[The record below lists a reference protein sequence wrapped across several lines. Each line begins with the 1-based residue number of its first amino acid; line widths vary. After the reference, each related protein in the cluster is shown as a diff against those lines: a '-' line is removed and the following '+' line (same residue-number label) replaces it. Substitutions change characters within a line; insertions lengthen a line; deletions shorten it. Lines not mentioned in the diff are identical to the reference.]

1 MTKHAR
7 FFLLPSFILI
17 SAALIAGC
25 NDKGEEKAHVGE
37 PQVTVHIVKTAPLEV
52 KTELPGRTNAY
63 RIAEVRPQV
72 SGIVLNRNFTEG
84 SDVQAGQSLY
94 QIDPAT
100 YQANYDSAKGELAKS
115 EAAAAIAHLTVKRYR
130 SWVRNTSAS
139 RSTTRPLLMLARPMP
154 P

>member
-63 RIAEVRPQV
+63 RQKVGKVAFFQ
-72 SGIVLNRNFTEG
+72 GIVLEII
-84 SDVQAGQSLY
+84 SVMY
-94 QIDPAT
+94 YYI
-100 YQANYDSAKGELAKS
+100 
-115 EAAAAIAHLTVKRYR
+115 TV
-130 SWVRNTSAS
+130 SF
-139 RSTTRPLLMLARPMP
+139 
-154 P
+154 

>member
-52 KTELPGRTNAY
+52 KTA
-63 RIAEVRPQV
+63 
-72 SGIVLNRNFTEG
+72 
-84 SDVQAGQSLY
+84 
-94 QIDPAT
+94 
-100 YQANYDSAKGELAKS
+100 
-115 EAAAAIAHLTVKRYR
+115 
-130 SWVRNTSAS
+130 
-139 RSTTRPLLMLARPMP
+139 
-154 P
+154 

>member
-52 KTELPGRTNAY
+52 RALNCGPHQCLPY
-63 RIAEVRPQV
+63 
-72 SGIVLNRNFTEG
+72 
-84 SDVQAGQSLY
+84 
-94 QIDPAT
+94 
-100 YQANYDSAKGELAKS
+100 
-115 EAAAAIAHLTVKRYR
+115 
-130 SWVRNTSAS
+130 S
-139 RSTTRPLLMLARPMP
+139 RSSPTG
-154 P
+154 

>member
-52 KTELPGRTNAY
+52 KTELPGQH
-63 RIAEVRPQV
+63 PC
-72 SGIVLNRNFTEG
+72 
-84 SDVQAGQSLY
+84 
-94 QIDPAT
+94 
-100 YQANYDSAKGELAKS
+100 K
-115 EAAAAIAHLTVKRYR
+115 YR
-130 SWVRNTSAS
+130 SSNKKVCHVRLPYFDAVSAGVS
-139 RSTTRPLLMLARPMP
+139 VVALTCSPGRAFCRPLTMT
-154 P
+154 